1 MVLQMG
7 RKHCGKRR
15 NCSLQAI
22 SPFPTVFSK
31 VILQTRKNQGL
42 LGKGLN
48 DSSCLN
54 PFPNKPWFLWIYSTS
69 LLKTLWEKEKM
80 LVTSIFSFSHSV
92 FYSIRKI
99 NHHFS
104 NIQLVVCKCFQFGHV
119 RNSVVW
125 ERVKTDGRHCKPTI
139 A

>member
-1 MVLQMG
+1 MWENKKLLLTSNFSFSYNVSYSFRELSTTFIKSKIVL
-7 RKHCGKRR
+7 C
-15 NCSLQAI
+15 NL
-22 SPFPTVFSK
+22 F
-31 VILQTRKNQGL
+31 
-42 LGKGLN
+42 
-48 DSSCLN
+48 N

-125 ERVKTDGRHCKPTI
+125 ERVKFGSVYNFLFGKGLKVPSLW
-139 A
+139 